1 MTPGSAGALA
11 RQRRAVLV
19 LFFANGAT
27 FSSWL
32 PRVPE
37 VRDRLG
43 LSLGT
48 LGLVLLGIGLG
59 GLLSS
64 AAAGLVVDRVGSRRG
79 AVVSTV
85 VLGGG
90 LVSIGLAPTA
100 LTLGVALVALS
111 AVDAL
116 ADIAMNVQATD
127 VQRRSGR
134 SVMQRFHAGWS
145 VGAVTGAAIGATAAA
160 IGVSLAVQLAVTGA
174 ILAIGGLAARTS
186 LAVEVEIA
194 AEPIGEGRRVP
205 VLVLLAALALAVAVV
220 EGTPGDWAAVF
231 GSDVHDTSE
240 GVAALGYVAAAG
252 GMVAGRLGGDRAT
265 DWLGG
270 QRLFVSALLTVAF
283 GLAVVVSSPA
293 VWIAIAGFVAVGVG
307 VSVLFPAL
315 YLEAATTPGVP
326 SGLGLGVMTT
336 GARVG
341 FLLSPVVVGALSEA
355 TSLRAGLAA
364 VIGTATAA
372 SLVLGGMLRQ
382 AAGR

>member
-1 MTPGSAGALA
+1 MTPGSAGALV
-11 RQRRAVLV
+11 RQHRAVLV

-37 VRDRLG
+37 IRDRLG

-48 LGLVLLGIGLG
+48 LGLVLLAIGLG

-64 AAAGLVVDRVGSRRG
+64 AAAGVVVDRVGSRRG
-79 AVVSTV
+79 AVVATV

-116 ADIAMNVQATD
+116 ADIAMNVQAAD

-160 IGVSLAVQLAVTGA
+160 FGVSLAVQLAVTGA
-174 ILAIGGLAARTS
+174 VLAVGGLAARTS
-186 LAVEVEIA
+186 LAVDVEIA
-194 AEPIGEGRRVP
+194 TEPAGERRRAP

-231 GSDVHDTSE
+231 GSDVHGASE
-240 GVAALGYVAAAG
+240 GVAALGYVAVAG
-252 GMVAGRLGGDRAT
+252 GMVIGRLSGDRAT
-265 DWLGG
+265 DRLGG
-270 QRLFVSALLTVAF
+270 QRLFVGALLTVAF
-283 GLAVVVSSPA
+283 GLVVVASSPA
-293 VWIAIAGFVAVGVG
+293 VWIAIAGFLAVGLG

-315 YLEAATTPGVP
+315 YLEAASTPGVP
-326 SGLGLGVMTT
+326 SGLGLGVMTS

-341 FLLSPVVVGALSEA
+341 FLLSPVTVGALSDA
-355 TSLRAGLAA
+355 TSLRAGLAT
-364 VIGTATAA
+364 VIGAA
-372 SLVLGGMLRQ
+372 IVAALVLGGMLRR
-382 AAGR
+382 AGGR